1 MNEDKKKKIKIS
13 IVCLLILIECIMLIL
28 FKIKLGLVVKW
39 GINMPR
45 IQKTV
50 ITRKGKQ
57 YDNHH
62 ITIPKEI
69 LKETGW
75 GTGDILKFRV
85 YKGGLVYLTKID

>member
-1 MNEDKKKKIKIS
+1 
-13 IVCLLILIECIMLIL
+13 
-28 FKIKLGLVVKW
+28 
-39 GINMPR
+39 MPR

-57 YDNHH
+57 YENHH
-62 ITIPKEI
+62 VTIPKEI